1 MTDEVPTDIL
11 GQRLVLATQFL
22 LVTLTKDT
30 LSLVVGRLN
39 ILVGMIL
46 ADGYQSYSLR
56 QVVLTPVS
64 DDP

>member
-46 ADGYQSYSLR
+46 ADGYQSYSLW
-56 QVVLTPVS
+56 QLS
-64 DDP
+64 